1 MANNFVTSYLE
12 LDSAKNQCIRRGQKR
27 KSLFTP
33 MNETCCELS
42 YDCTS
47 LATET
52 FTELATGLP
61 IDKILVSVKC
71 PMDGSNVSDRKK
83 NDGLGRIR
91 TGDLRHVKAPFI
103 HVSI

>member
-1 MANNFVTSYLE
+1 
-12 LDSAKNQCIRRGQKR
+12 
-27 KSLFTP
+27 

-91 TGDLRHVKAPFI
+91 TGDLRHVKTEAFKLNLSFVDFFTRVSAVLSADETTTRNASAPPCS
-103 HVSI
+103 V